1 VYSVEKKADFGTNF
15 ETGAYKDTA
24 LGETLKHTLKR
35 PKEVHESSW
44 VIYPPNGDTEE
55 AAFVCSGIPGDGED
69 VFVGVICIQLPALK
83 GVDIPRTQSYCI
95 LNELY
100 LVRKYEAQLIDLVES
115 VVYAKN
121 WTEYQLSRFTAAYFT
136 DLAPQF
142 VKVGNYYSQADPSCY
157 ASKWLE
163 YASIEQWRVAMSTS
177 SMIPSILS
185 MVAKQYFVAN
195 KMDQFEGRPSI
206 LYAKGLRA
214 KLADTSLVLGIDYL
228 RDLRLGTLDGRLP
241 AAPSQLIVDR
251 DLASLDAWHNFVAVL
266 QQKYEEQ
273 NVIPIGNIVYE
284 AIVTFRL
291 LTDAFTTYA
300 RRSLHSIDEV
310 QPNLMEKTGDPAVYI
325 QQMAMEAS
333 MLSLWQGSPENL
345 SRSITKFET
354 AINGLQSDV
363 RTTDERC
370 RVQAVARVLDSWQNF
385 KPEIERFGI
394 KFTYNEKQ
402 VVEMMNGTDELYQAA
417 GYMQTMYEETNPT
430 CEFIDSGAVQS
441 MTGVTTVLYGTLTWL
456 RVLA

>member
-1 VYSVEKKADFGTNF
+1 VYSVKKKADFGTNF
-15 ETGAYKDTA
+15 ETGEYKETA
-24 LGETLKHTLKR
+24 LGETLRDALQR
-35 PKEVHESSW
+35 PKELHESSW
-44 VIYPPNGDTEE
+44 GIYPPNGDTEE
-55 AAFVCSGIPGDGED
+55 AAFMCSGIPGDGDD
-69 VFVGVICIQLPALK
+69 VFVGAICIELPAEK

-100 LVRKYEAQLIDLVES
+100 LVRKYEAELINLVES

-121 WTEYQLSRFTAAYFT
+121 WTEYQLSKFTGTYFN

-142 VKVGNYYSQADPSCY
+142 VKVGRYYSQANPSCY
-157 ASKWLE
+157 GSKWLE

-177 SMIPSILS
+177 SMLPSSLS

-228 RDLRLGTLDGRLP
+228 RDLRLGTLDGKLP
-241 AAPSQLIVDR
+241 AAPAQQIVDR
-251 DLASLDAWHNFVAVL
+251 DLASLDAWHNFVAVI
-266 QQKYEEQ
+266 QRTYEEQ
-273 NVIPIGNIVYE
+273 NVILIGNIVYE
-284 AIVTFRL
+284 AINTFRL
-291 LTDAFTTYA
+291 LTESFTTYA

-310 QPNLMEKTGDPAVYI
+310 EPNLMEKTGDPAVYI

-333 MLSLWQGSPENL
+333 MLSLWQGSPKNL
-345 SRSITKFET
+345 SGSITKFES
-354 AINGLQSDV
+354 ALNGLQSDV

-370 RVQAVARVLDSWQNF
+370 RVQAVSRVIDSWRKF
-385 KPEIERFGI
+385 KPEIELFGI
-394 KFTYNEKQ
+394 QFTYSEKQ
-402 VVEMMNGTDELYQAA
+402 IVEMMNGTDELYQAA
-417 GYMQTMYEETNPT
+417 GYMQTMYKERNPT

-441 MTGVTTVLYGTLTWL
+441 RTSVTTVLYGIVMLL
-456 RVLA
+456 YALA